1 MKRLLVL
8 ALCLATLQQ
17 PALARDAAFVD
28 PGISRGKSGE
38 DNAITIEPKNEIDL
52 GETPLNVARR
62 TTLFFINQTGVAVEV
77 AGVVTNADG
86 NVNSILVSDDCT
98 KEGKIAPGSRCSV
111 VSEITPIAAGSWSA
125 EVLLT
130 HNGVGRIAK
139 ARLFGKVTGQSGE
152 RKEQSLEVS
161 KSESQQIS
169 FGDVSVGDSR
179 AVRSTVMVNDS
190 PEPITIDSIDV
201 IAAENG
207 LERLDQGCKVDLE
220 LKPGDGCPVTL
231 VWQPQRVGQISTD
244 VIVRHS
250 GKLGFVVIPVR
261 GNAKG
266 DKAATTLPSPT
277 LPTGKGGLPP
287 TAAELDKLTGMI
299 PPLDANL
306 LPVKATSPGPAAGS
320 TPITPSGTYALIG
333 TVGNRAIILKPD
345 GTTTVAGVGENLDG
359 GAGANAKLLSVT
371 AKTAEL
377 SINGKKRELTLQAA
391 DSLVARAAS
400 QKAEMAARQPQNS
413 PEPGEKKTATPSS
426 VKVGTP

>member
-1 MKRLLVL
+1 MKRLLIL
-8 ALCLATLQQ
+8 ALCLTALAQ
-17 PALARDAAFVD
+17 PVLARDAAFVD
-28 PGISRGKSGE
+28 PGVGRGKSGD
-38 DNAITIEPKNEIDL
+38 DNAVSIEPKNEIDL

-62 TTLFFINQTGVAVEV
+62 TTLFFINQTGVAVDV

-98 KEGKIAPGSRCSV
+98 KEGKIAPGSRCSI
-111 VSEITPIAAGSWSA
+111 VSEITPIASGSWSA
-125 EVLLT
+125 EVLMT

-152 RKEQSLEVS
+152 KKEQSLAIS
-161 KSESQQIS
+161 KSESQQIN

-190 PEPITIDSIDV
+190 PEPIKIASIDV

-220 LKPGDGCPVTL
+220 LKPGDGCPITL
-231 VWQPQRVGQISTD
+231 LWQPLRSGQISTD

-261 GNAKG
+261 GSAKG
-266 DKAATTLPSPT
+266 ETATTTSSTTNSGPT
-277 LPTGKGGLPP
+277 TSKTSMPP
-287 TAAELDKLTGMI
+287 TAAELDKLTGAI

-306 LPVKATSPGPAAGS
+306 LPAKVTNPVPAS
-320 TPITPSGTYALIG
+320 TGAYALIG

-345 GTTTVAGVGENLDG
+345 GTTTVAGVGESLDG
-359 GAGANAKLLSVT
+359 DAGQAVKVIKVT
-371 AKTAEL
+371 AKAAEL
-377 SINGKKRELTLQAA
+377 SINGKRRELILQAA
-391 DSLVARAAS
+391 DTLVARAAS
-400 QKAEMAARQPQNS
+400 QKAETAMKAPQS
-413 PEPGEKKTATPSS
+413 GPSSAEKTAAVPSS
-426 VKVGTP
+426 VKVGNP

>member
-8 ALCLATLQQ
+8 TLCLTILQQ

-28 PGISRGKSGE
+28 PGIGRGKNGD

-98 KEGKIAPGSRCSV
+98 KEGKIAPGSRCSI

-125 EVLLT
+125 EVLMT

-152 RKEQSLEVS
+152 RKEQSLAIS

-179 AVRSTVMVNDS
+179 AVRSSVMVNDS
-190 PEPITIDSIDV
+190 PEPIKIASIDV

-220 LKPGDGCPVTL
+220 LKPGDGCPITL
-231 VWQPQRVGQISTD
+231 VWQPQRSGQISTD

-261 GNAKG
+261 GSAKG
-266 DKAATTLPSPT
+266 ETAAATNTT
-277 LPTGKGGLPP
+277 TTTTGSASTSGKAGMPP
-287 TAAELDKLTGMI
+287 TAAELDKLTGAI

-306 LPVKATSPGPAAGS
+306 LPAKATTSAAPVATGS
-320 TPITPSGTYALIG
+320 FALIG

-345 GTTTVAGVGENLDG
+345 GTTAVAGVGENLDG
-359 GAGANAKLLSVT
+359 DSGQTIKVMKVT
-371 AKTAEL
+371 ARTAEL

-400 QKAEMAARQPQNS
+400 QKAETAMKSMQTGPS
-413 PEPGEKKTATPSS
+413 SSEKTASVPSS